1 MAIQNWGGIVE
12 TQDKKRMEY
21 DARNTVLDIVRR
33 KFDSFEFLIFS
44 LLFDGER
51 QKSVSGI
58 CQRLTNDCKS
68 SFR

>member
-1 MAIQNWGGIVE
+1 
-12 TQDKKRMEY
+12 MEY